1 MRNKVIKIMKKHC
14 DKVTVCCNENHV
26 HTARQ
31 GCLDGPK
38 DSIDILYLCEYIE
51 ILEKKLLSINR
62 LTK

>member
-1 MRNKVIKIMKKHC
+1 MKKHC